1 MACAC
6 TSLPRASTIAQLD
19 FLRGAGC
26 DQVQGHVYSRPQT
39 VERIEALL
47 RAGHIEPNASAA

>member
-1 MACAC
+1 
-6 TSLPRASTIAQLD
+6 
-19 FLRGAGC
+19 
-26 DQVQGHVYSRPQT
+26 VQGHVYSRPQT